1 MQWDLEAM
9 ISLLLSRAPK
19 PELGSRPLLALL
31 AGLFVLFLWYC
42 YRIGTED
49 QEPDSSSSRRTRGR
63 IKALGVSGAMG
74 GEVGLGIIGITP
86 SEHGYFSPISSGHP
100 FQDLDQ
106 VSPGRRKLYR
116 SLQDYAKRY
125 SWSGMGRVHKGVR
138 EQARYLSDRLS
149 IQKPKLFYLPD
160 VPSMPYFTR
169 DAQRHDIEV
178 LEASFPAILAEFE
191 VVYQRGLEGK
201 LGWTSGGT
209 QAKGV
214 WVPQN
219 CRSCPRTYRV
229 LSSLRTFING
239 NIFGNAGFSLLQ
251 PGTSLPGTYGPTNT
265 RLRCHLGL
273 KVPTGCELVVGGE
286 PQCWSE
292 GYCLLVDDS
301 FLHTTAH
308 NAMEEDQEDRPEL
321 FPFRGIHMVSY
332 FTDNWDQV
340 EAFQARPDDVIV
352 ASYPK
357 TGTTWVSQIVD
368 LMYCLND
375 PSRVHRAPIY
385 ERVPFLE
392 MSKTEDFEAGGLKP
406 ASGQII
412 YTARNAKD
420 TAVSYFHFCRMNKI
434 QSRAGTWPNFLEE
447 FINGEMVFGPW
458 YDHVRG
464 WWDKKES
471 HPILYLLYEDLKEN
485 LSREV
490 DKICRFLGREL
501 SVADKQKLVSQ
512 TSFDVMKSTPMA
524 NYSTCSA
531 MNHKVSPFMRKGQ
544 VGDWKNHFTVAQNER
559 FDEDYKRKMEGTTL
573 TFRTEI

>member
-1 MQWDLEAM
+1 MDSHRGALCSQLRWAPQAWGHLCCNETDVTCAGVNGRACRAGDKQVAPSSRNGLGLQLLSAMQWDLEAM

-209 QAKGV
+209 QAKGHFSFFLFTKGV

-308 NAMEEDQEDRPEL
+308 NGSPEDGPC
-321 FPFRGIHMVSY
+321 VV
-332 FTDNWDQV
+332 FT
-340 EAFQARPDDVIV
+340 
-352 ASYPK
+352 
-357 TGTTWVSQIVD
+357 VD
-368 LMYCLND
+368 LWHPNVAAAERQALDYIF
-375 PSRVHRAPIY
+375 AP
-385 ERVPFLE
+385 
-392 MSKTEDFEAGGLKP
+392 
-406 ASGQII
+406 
-412 YTARNAKD
+412 
-420 TAVSYFHFCRMNKI
+420 
-434 QSRAGTWPNFLEE
+434 
-447 FINGEMVFGPW
+447 
-458 YDHVRG
+458 
-464 WWDKKES
+464 
-471 HPILYLLYEDLKEN
+471 
-485 LSREV
+485 
-490 DKICRFLGREL
+490 GR
-501 SVADKQKLVSQ
+501 
-512 TSFDVMKSTPMA
+512 
-524 NYSTCSA
+524 
-531 MNHKVSPFMRKGQ
+531 
-544 VGDWKNHFTVAQNER
+544 
-559 FDEDYKRKMEGTTL
+559 
-573 TFRTEI
+573 